1 MEKIDKAIEILVNPI
16 FLFVFLVVVMLIG
29 RLLFGKRTIDCT
41 SIIER
46 HISCIL
52 NERHGKYV
60 FTLFFVV
67 PLILA
72 LALAKVSIINDNV
85 INIITIIM
93 SILTS
98 MFFTLLTLVLDMKTR
113 VKEDKR
119 KSASDAAI
127 MANILKETYYSIMFE
142 ILVCVL
148 LLICCFL
155 NIFSSKYSYGKSV
168 LIYYM
173 TLVILMNL
181 FMILKRIFKTIEN
194 TMR

>member
-1 MEKIDKAIEILVNPI
+1 MDNIEKVIETLVNPI
-16 FLFVFLVVVMLIG
+16 VLVVFLTIVMLIG
-29 RLLFGKRTIDCT
+29 RFLFGKRTIDCT
-41 SIIER
+41 SIVER

-52 NERHGKYV
+52 NEKHGKYV
-60 FTLFFVV
+60 FILFFVV
-67 PLILA
+67 PLILS
-72 LALAKVSIINDNV
+72 LALAKISIINDNA
-85 INIITIIM
+85 INIITVII

-113 VKEDKR
+113 IREDKT

-155 NIFSSKYSYGKSV
+155 NIFSSKYSYGESV

-173 TLVILMNL
+173 ALVILMNL

-194 TMR
+194 SIR